1 MRKWWIW
8 SAAGLVLVG
17 LGLFALLYCPPGRF
31 SYCNYQR
38 VQLGMT
44 LPDVEALLG
53 PGTEIG
59 RDRLP
64 VVVRPAPGVV
74 VPPDPPGG
82 PYRTVRDYPVVEVPV
97 VDGDRFFRWEA
108 DAPWLQS
115 GAYIIVAFRD
125 GKVCDK
131 TYWEPSL

>member
-1 MRKWWIW
+1 MRKSLIW
-8 SAAGLVLVG
+8 SAAGLLLVG
-17 LGLFALLYCPPGRF
+17 LGLFALLYCPPARF

-38 VQLGMT
+38 VQAGMN
-44 LPDVEALLG
+44 LEEVQALLG
-53 PGTEIG
+53 PGTEIE
-59 RDRLP
+59 RRWVP
-64 VVVRPAPGVV
+64 QEVRPKPGVV
-74 VPPDPPGG
+74 VPPPG
-82 PYRTVRDYPVVEVPV
+82 PNATVRDYPVVEVPV

-115 GAYIIVAFRD
+115 GAYIIIAFRD